1 VSGARDDRAPWRL
14 LDSRLALDVPW
25 YRVRC
30 DTLALPDGSVIDYY
44 VSERRD
50 VALVFAVTE
59 EREVV
64 LVRQYKHG
72 AGETT
77 LELPG
82 GMIEPGE
89 DAPAAAA
96 RELREET
103 GYAPGPAGFVQI
115 AAVHEDT
122 SKNTNRVFSFLAP
135 DARRVGDERPE
146 AAEVAGGL
154 RVELHPLDAVP
165 GMIGT
170 AVTAQSSLLAILLA
184 LDALARR

>member
-1 VSGARDDRAPWRL
+1 MSGGPGGGGPWRRL
-14 LDSRLALDVPW
+14 GSRLALDTPW

-30 DTLALPDGSVIDYY
+30 DTLELPDGSVIDYY

-59 EREVV
+59 AAEVV
-64 LVRQYKHG
+64 FVRQYKHG

-82 GMIEPGE
+82 GLIDAGE

-103 GYAPGPAGFVQI
+103 GHAPGPAGLVEI
-115 AAVHEDT
+115 GAVHQDT
-122 SKNTNRVFSFLAP
+122 SKSTNRVFSFLAA
-135 DARRVGDERPE
+135 DARRAGAEQPE
-146 AAEVAGGL
+146 PAEVAGGL
-154 RVELHPLDAVP
+154 RVELHPLDGVRDL
-165 GMIGT
+165 IGT
-170 AVTAQSSLLAILLA
+170 VVTAQSSVLAILLA
-184 LDALARR
+184 LEALGRP